1 MLDESAQTVSVS
13 AAGVPIVVEQML
25 DFEPGPFELIAV
37 AQALFPLW
45 MHHPATAALR
55 VHLAN
60 GLYINAL
67 FDRMIGG
74 FRIARP
80 H

>member
-1 MLDESAQTVSVS
+1 MTRTAGTPVRSSVPS
-13 AAGVPIVVEQML
+13 PRGTHRSYMKRRARPTAGIDPSGARQRE
-25 DFEPGPFELIAV
+25 
-37 AQALFPLW
+37 
-45 MHHPATAALR
+45 HPATAALR

-80 H
+80 N